1 MAGGGAAA
9 AESHLASRV
18 QQHTFLLRFCTLHG
32 LCEPAAWPHEAATLL
47 AHGEKLASALAL
59 RRLQN
64 GAAAEHSHL
73 LIGVFERVVRSL
85 PDAAAAAAGAPTG
98 GAAQEAFFGGLLL
111 PGRWEAFLEQL
122 ALEAHAPLSGFA
134 PARSAVSGARGA
146 APSVADPLPRLAFL
160 CAAAVVPLAAAR
172 TYRDEAVSLLG
183 AAGAGAAEAAAAS
196 AISANVLR
204 WTSESNV
211 SDHPLL
217 RLSQASCAALQAVGA
232 ALGTLPPALTQE
244 AARLIENLARL
255 HEERLIGRLELV
267 QLAPDT
273 AARVD
278 AFEEAKQQA
287 AEALLG
293 LGGPLGGAVP
303 YAVALAEKMHDW
315 KTLALLCM
323 ARRDGAPVMP
333 CVPSDLL
340 NGRRAISPHELR
352 HELLTRYSSG
362 APPPPPLYEGEGG
375 AAGAT
380 HKFVEALCSAH
391 YEHGSAACRELLLL
405 PQTYPALK
413 PTLRS
418 FLEAYPRL
426 YWLHLVDEAA
436 HASAHHDDAPLHDAA
451 AALYG
456 WGLLSAHGVTPIERK
471 AFLSVGKLC
480 HRAALLPE
488 DPAAL
493 RAHADAVVKAK
504 RAGRPPPPPPKPPDQ
519 LPKVRN
525 VEVSLDGE
533 QRSGVVD
540 VGLNDV
546 ADEQYALRVQEKL
559 GLGEARPTEEI
570 ITTLLRHAEDGGTL
584 GQDVALGGRRL
595 DPATCCELAL
605 DVAHKTAWRYGDGT
619 EGSDSAEARRSRL
632 HEIFWA
638 ALQMHQ
644 GVDRWRDLAVRKR
657 NHGLNDTEILNVLQ
671 PLPLFRLLIHQAHR
685 SMAKPGGAEHGWLHS
700 SALIGGSLLS
710 SLVERA
716 VGPGHPETVLLQELL
731 DEAHRKAV
739 EAARGA
745 AAADEVAVSGM
756 GGGAATAE
764 EVAASGMGGANE
776 DFVVVDRDVDM
787 EGSPGP

>member
-1 MAGGGAAA
+1 M
-9 AESHLASRV
+9 

-73 LIGVFERVVRSL
+73 LIGVFERVVRSP
-85 PDAAAAAAGAPTG
+85 PDAAAAAAAAAVAAAAGAPTG

-204 WTSESNV
+204 WTSESHM

-323 ARRDGAPVMP
+323 ARQDGAPVVP

-391 YEHGSAACRELLLL
+391 FEHGSAACRELLLL

-685 SMAKPGGAEHGWLHS
+685 SMAKPGGAEHEWLHS

-716 VGPGHPETVLLQELL
+716 VGPGHPEAVLLQELL

-745 AAADEVAVSGM
+745 AAADEVAVPGM